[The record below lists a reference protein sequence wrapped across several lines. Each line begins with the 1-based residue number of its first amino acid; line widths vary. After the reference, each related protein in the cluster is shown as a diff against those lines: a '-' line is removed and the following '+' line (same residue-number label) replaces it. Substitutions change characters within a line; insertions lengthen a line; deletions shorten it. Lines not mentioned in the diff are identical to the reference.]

1 MPTAE
6 LQPHTAQG
14 ACDQPGSGDVLLEHG
29 GADTVLR
36 FAVLV
41 LSRHVIGLLRR
52 GQRGA
57 EGSES
62 GGRSYSL

>member
-1 MPTAE
+1 MKNAYSR
-6 LQPHTAQG
+6 AAG
-14 ACDQPGSGDVLLEHG
+14 ASACDQPGSGDVLLEHG

-52 GQRGA
+52 GQRGGEA
-57 EGSES
+57 SES
-62 GGRSYSL
+62 AGARSPF